1 MNSFFSWFILVNC
14 IIKKQCGFLY
24 FIASLV
30 IYVGK
35 GKWLHQQCNLCTAR
49 TTFLHFLRYS
59 LLFGSVLQLN
69 YLHHKS
75 LISKVFFTCNVYF
88 RRQWF
93 SAQSADH
100 GQISISR
107 WEQIYF
113 FHLFFTEKF
122 GADTL
127 IYKST
132 ELSTEAVVQ
141 RCSVK
146 KMFLKISQNSQENTC
161 VRVSFLI
168 KLWILRNF

>member
-1 MNSFFSWFILVNC
+1 MLARKSGC
-14 IIKKQCGFLY
+14 INNATF
-24 FIASLV
+24 V
-30 IYVGK
+30 
-35 GKWLHQQCNLCTAR
+35 LHE
-49 TTFLHFLRYS
+49 
-59 LLFGSVLQLN
+59 LLFYTFCGIPYFLGLFCN
-69 YLHHKS
+69 WITFITKALFP
-75 LISKVFFTCNVYF
+75 KVFFTCNVYF
-88 RRQWF
+88 RKQWF

-132 ELSTEAVVQ
+132 ELSTEAVVR